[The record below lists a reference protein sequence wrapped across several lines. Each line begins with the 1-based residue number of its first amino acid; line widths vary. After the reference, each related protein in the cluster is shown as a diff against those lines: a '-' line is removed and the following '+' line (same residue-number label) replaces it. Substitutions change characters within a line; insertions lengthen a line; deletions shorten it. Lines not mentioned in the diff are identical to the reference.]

1 MTSVNLT
8 PQTAARRTG
17 SELRNLRSSETFP
30 RRRLV
35 SFELF
40 VSCVNGAVP
49 PFVPLR
55 KKDNKNSRV
64 RLIDLYMIERER
76 VNERET
82 SRE

>member
-1 MTSVNLT
+1 M
-8 PQTAARRTG
+8 
-17 SELRNLRSSETFP
+17 
-30 RRRLV
+30 V